1 MIIVNLNRKGGVGKT
16 TNTIHIAS
24 VLASKGAKVLL
35 VDADNQCDL
44 SGGCKI
50 RDEKLQEIYNIVDFL
65 EGNPQKKKE
74 NITQVQE
81 NLFLLAGS
89 QKFDAQ
95 KYKKNTLK
103 KALEPYKGSF
113 DFIFIDVPPAGI
125 ISTSITPAELALFA
139 CDYYMCTLYPDYFS
153 SKNLNDFL
161 QSVDELKEKN
171 NLSLELIGAYFS
183 NVNPHTTMYKNL
195 VELMNTH
202 AKEIF
207 FETYIRRSENVV
219 KASWEGKTIFQY
231 DPNSTVAQDYMNL
244 TNEMLEKL
252 GIEEEEWE

>member
-1 MIIVNLNRKGGVGKT
+1 MVIVNLNRKGGVGKT

-24 VLASKGAKVLL
+24 VLASRGAKVLL
-35 VDADNQCDL
+35 IDADNQCDL
-44 SGGCKI
+44 SGGCNI
-50 RDEKLQEIYNIVDFL
+50 RDEKLRNLYNIVDFL
-65 EGNPQKKKE
+65 ENNPEGKDE
-74 NITQVQE
+74 EITQVQQ

-95 KYKKNTLK
+95 KYKKNALK
-103 KALEPYKGSF
+103 KALEPYKNAF
-113 DFIFIDVPPAGI
+113 DFVFIDVPPAGI
-125 ISTSITPAELALFA
+125 VSTSMTPAELALNA
-139 CDYYMCTLYPDYFS
+139 CDYYICTLYADYFS

-183 NVNPHTTMYKNL
+183 NVNPQTTMYKNL
-195 VELMNTH
+195 SELMNIH

-207 FETYIRRSENVV
+207 FDTYIRRSENIV

-231 DPNSTVAQDYMNL
+231 NPNCTIAQDYMNL
-244 TNEMLEKL
+244 TNEMLKKL
-252 GIEEEEWE
+252 GIEEWR